1 MLIESTGPRRV
12 EADAAAWA
20 AKPAV
25 AVIGSGVA
33 GLTAAY
39 LLRHRYQVTLYEA
52 DDRFGGHSHTH
63 ELPAARGRSVFVDS
77 GFIVHNERTYPN
89 LIRLLRELGVG
100 TRPTEMSMSVRCAGC
115 GLEYAGAR
123 GPRGVFAQPGS
134 LLRPRYLRMLGEV
147 KRFHRLAR
155 QVLTE
160 ATLADAYRHQASP
173 AGGVTSYVSG
183 KRSPAEIWA
192 EPGTETLGEFLH
204 RGGFSA
210 YFTDHFVV
218 PLVSAVWSSGT
229 ALTLRYP
236 ARYLFAFLDHHGM
249 LSVSGSPTWRTV
261 VGGSRTY
268 VDLILKELPATHV
281 STPVRAV
288 RRHADGV
295 TVHDDSDEPREFDRV
310 VIATHPDQA
319 LALLADPTPAER
331 DVLAALPY
339 EANETILHTDKS
351 VLPRA
356 QGAWASWN
364 YLLPGCRQSGGDP
377 FAAGAKA
384 LVSYHMNRLQGL
396 TGPVDY
402 LVSLNCPDRIDPAA
416 VLARMT
422 YHHPVYTPESLA
434 ARARLP
440 ELAGPR
446 TAFAGAYHGWG
457 FHEDGCAAG
466 VRAAAGFGA
475 AW

>member
-1 MLIESTGPRRV
+1 MLSAQQPPT
-12 EADAAAWA
+12 ADQRQSAAARLRQQA
-20 AKPAV
+20 AEEARKPAV

-39 LLRHRYQVTLYEA
+39 VLRHQYRVTLYEA

-63 ELPAARGRSVFVDS
+63 ELAAADGRSVFVDS

-89 LIRLLRELGVG
+89 LIRLFAELGVT
-100 TRPTEMSMSVRCAGC
+100 TRPTQMSMSVRCEGC

-123 GPRGVFAQPGS
+123 GPRGVFAQPGAA
-134 LLRPRYLRMLGEV
+134 LRPRYLKMLGEV
-147 KRFHRLAR
+147 RRFHTMARRL
-155 QVLTE
+155 
-160 ATLADAYRHQASP
+160 LAETQTAAAAQAGP
-173 AGGVTSYVSG
+173 PPGAPGDETVGG
-183 KRSPAEIWA
+183 
-192 EPGTETLGEFLH
+192 FLR

-218 PLVSAVWSSGT
+218 PLISAVWSSGT
-229 ALTLRYP
+229 ALSMRYP

-249 LSVSGSPTWRTV
+249 LSVTGSPTWRTV
-261 VGGSRTY
+261 EGGSRTY
-268 VDLILKELPATHV
+268 VDLILKELPATLM

-288 RRHADGV
+288 HRHEGGV
-295 TVHDDSDEPREFDRV
+295 IVRDESDEQHEFDRV
-310 VIATHPDQA
+310 VIATHSDQA
-319 LALLADPTPAER
+319 LDLLADPTPLER
-331 DVLAALPY
+331 ELLGALPY
-339 EANETILHTDKS
+339 ETNETILHTDSS
-351 VLPRA
+351 VLPEA
-356 QGAWASWN
+356 PGAWASWN
-364 YLLPGCRQSGGDP
+364 YLLPQCRRSGGDP
-377 FAAGAKA
+377 FAAGSKA

-396 TGPVDY
+396 TEPMDY
-402 LVSLNCPDRIDPAA
+402 LVSLNCPDRIDPQA

-457 FHEDGCAAG
+457 FHEDGCASG
-466 VRAAAGFGA
+466 VRAAAEFGA
-475 AW
+475 IW

>member
-1 MLIESTGPRRV
+1 VLNRS
-12 EADAAAWA
+12 AAARRLRPA
-20 AKPAV
+20 AAETDKPAV

-39 LLRHRYQVTLYEA
+39 LLRNRYQVTLYEA

-63 ELPAARGRSVFVDS
+63 ELAAADGRSVFIDS

-89 LIRLLRELGVG
+89 LIRLFNELGVA
-100 TRPTEMSMSVRCAGC
+100 TKPTEMSMSVRCAGC

-123 GPRGVFAQPGS
+123 GPRGLFAQPGS
-134 LLRPRYLRMLGEV
+134 IVRPRYLRMLTEV

-155 QVLTE
+155 QL
-160 ATLADAYRHQASP
+160 LAETAMAQAYQGGS
-173 AGGVTSYVSG
+173 AGDRTGG
-183 KRSPAEIWA
+183 AD
-192 EPGTETLGEFLH
+192 ETIGGFLQ

-218 PLVSAVWSSGT
+218 PLISAVWSSGT
-229 ALTLRYP
+229 ALSMRYP

-249 LSVSGSPTWRTV
+249 LSVTGSPAWRTV
-261 VGGSRTY
+261 EGGSRSY
-268 VDLILKELPATHV
+268 VELILKELPATLV
-281 STPVRAV
+281 STPVRTV
-288 RRHADGV
+288 HRHADAV
-295 TVHDDSDEPREFDRV
+295 TVHDEADERREFDRI
-310 VIATHPDQA
+310 VIATHSDQA
-319 LALLADPTPAER
+319 LDLLGDPTELER
-331 DVLAALPY
+331 EILGALPY
-339 EANETILHTDKS
+339 ETNETLLHTDTS

-356 QGAWASWN
+356 HGAWASWN
-364 YLLPGCRQSGGDP
+364 YLLPACRRSGGDP
-377 FAAGAKA
+377 FAEGAKA
-384 LVSYHMNRLQGL
+384 LVSYHMNRLHGL
-396 TGPVDY
+396 DEPVDY
-402 LVSLNCPDRIDPAA
+402 LVSLNSPDRVDPQA

-422 YHHPVYTPESLA
+422 YHHPIYTPEALA

-440 ELAGPR
+440 ELAGRR

-475 AW
+475 TW